1 MFATMYVFSIVSFKK
16 MEIQHF
22 IHHRPCHFNSL
33 RRAIESIGAE
43 DVKGTYPVRPMV
55 ANFVSIFFTNLVL
68 MSTKQR
74 FQTHVEC
81 ALKPMVEY
89 SELCSSSSSTY
100 GCMECKFFLHKS
112 CMKSFPRQLI
122 NHRIHPCTLIFI
134 TDPYG
139 NDEYAFCGERIVHG
153 MKFSRGPCVFDLHVK
168 CALLPTI
175 DSEDVKEVQHFSHPH
190 TLALVQNDE
199 EYGSE
204 PHCVACAQ
212 IC

>member
-1 MFATMYVFSIVSFKK
+1 

-55 ANFVSIFFTNLVL
+55 ANF
-68 MSTKQR
+68 
-74 FQTHVEC
+74 
-81 ALKPMVEY
+81 
-89 SELCSSSSSTY
+89 LCSSSSSTY

-112 CMKSFPRQLI
+112 CMKSFPRQLT

-204 PHCVACAQ
+204 PRCVACAQ
-212 IC
+212 IW